1 MDSKSVVC
9 LLMAVCVANSYSAY
23 LPATKENAVNREAVN
38 SVLLYGLR
46 STINHCSVQKDVSQ
60 CIKKYMLK
68 VLDNAVRNKDD
79 WVMNEYISLKKNPEF
94 TEVEVVS
101 EEGRSFED
109 TVEQK
114 LENLFESRLFQLSFA
129 NQNSESE
136 NFEGCKIKI
145 SQK

>member
-1 MDSKSVVC
+1 MKSVVG
-9 LLMAVCVANSYSAY
+9 LLMAVYVASSYSAY
-23 LPATKENAVNREAVN
+23 LPPAKQNAVNRETVN

-46 STINHCSVQKDVSQ
+46 STINHCSMQKDVSQ

-68 VLDNAVRNKDD
+68 VLDNAVHNKDD

-94 TEVEVVS
+94 AEVQVVS

-129 NQNSESE
+129 NQKSEGE
-136 NFEGCKIKI
+136 NFEEG
-145 SQK
+145 SQIIIIFS

>member
-1 MDSKSVVC
+1 
-9 LLMAVCVANSYSAY
+9 
-23 LPATKENAVNREAVN
+23 
-38 SVLLYGLR
+38 
-46 STINHCSVQKDVSQ
+46 
-60 CIKKYMLK
+60 MLK
-68 VLDNAVRNKDD
+68 VLDNAVHNKDD